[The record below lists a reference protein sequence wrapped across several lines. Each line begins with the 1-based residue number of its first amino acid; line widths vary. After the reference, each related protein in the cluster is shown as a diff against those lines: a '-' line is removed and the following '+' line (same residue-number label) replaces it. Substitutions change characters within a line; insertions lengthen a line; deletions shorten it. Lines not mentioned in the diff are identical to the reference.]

1 MQEVHV
7 VTAFLVHNGKIL
19 LLRRSR
25 QVGSYQQKWAGISG
39 YVEEDQTPLQQVR
52 VEIKEESGLTES
64 DLTLLKQGSPL
75 EVVDENLGRI
85 WVVHPFRFDL
95 RQPDKVKIDWE
106 HSEYKWVYPR
116 EIIDHACVPGLF
128 EAWQRVE

>member
-1 MQEVHV
+1 M
-7 VTAFLVHNGKIL
+7 VTAFLVHNDKIL

-39 YVEEDQTPLQQVR
+39 YVEADQTPLQQVR
-52 VEIKEESGLTES
+52 VEIEEESGLTES
-64 DLTLLKQGSPL
+64 DFALLKEGLPL
-75 EVVDENLGRI
+75 EVVDDNLDRI
-85 WVVHPFRFDL
+85 WVVHPFLFGLDR
-95 RQPDKVKIDWE
+95 PDKVKIDWE

-116 EIIDHACVPGLF
+116 EIIDHVCVPGLL

>member
-7 VTAFLVHNGKIL
+7 VTAFLVHNDKIL

-39 YVEEDQTPLQQVR
+39 YVEEDQTPLQQVQ
-52 VEIKEESGLTES
+52 VEIEEESGLTES
-64 DLTLLKQGSPL
+64 DLTLLKQGLPL
-75 EVVDENLGRI
+75 EVVDEKLDRI
-85 WVVHPFRFDL
+85 WVVHPFRFEL
-95 RQPDKVKIDWE
+95 SQPDKVKIDWE
-106 HSEYKWVYPR
+106 HSEYKWVNPR
-116 EIIDHACVPGLF
+116 EIIDHACVPGLL

>member
-64 DLTLLKQGSPL
+64 DLTLLKEGLPL
-75 EVVDENLGRI
+75 EVVDENLDRI

-95 RQPDKVKIDWE
+95 AQPDKVKIDWE

-116 EIIDHACVPGLF
+116 EIIDHACVPGLR